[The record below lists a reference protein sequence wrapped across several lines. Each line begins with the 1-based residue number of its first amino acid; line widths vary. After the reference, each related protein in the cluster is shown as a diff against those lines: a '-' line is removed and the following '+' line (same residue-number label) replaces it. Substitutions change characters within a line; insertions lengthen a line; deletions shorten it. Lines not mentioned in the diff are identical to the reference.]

1 MDRQSSFIKDLSKKY
16 DLPEIV
22 VRTAVRSQFGYVKET
37 IENENPEGV
46 LLHSFGTFRIK
57 RGRINGLL
65 KGYIKGLRKKMGKD
79 LNLIKKIK
87 YLWSIR
93 NKVY

>member
-1 MDRQSSFIKDLSKKY
+1 MDRQSSFIKDLSNEHK
-16 DLPEIV
+16 LPEIV
-22 VRTAVRSQFGYVKET
+22 VRTIVRSQFGFVKEA
-37 IENENPEGV
+37 IEKDDPEGV
-46 LLHSFGTFRIK
+46 LLHSFGTFRVK
-57 RGRINGLL
+57 RGRVNGLL
-65 KGYIKGLRKKMGKD
+65 KGYLKGLRKKMGKD

>member
-1 MDRQSSFIKDLSKKY
+1 MDRQSSFIKDLSEKY
-16 DLPEIV
+16 NLPEIV
-22 VRTAVRSQFGYVKET
+22 VKTAVRSQFRYVKQS
-37 IENENPEGV
+37 IQKDDPGGV
-46 LLHSFGTFRIK
+46 LLHSFGTFRAK

-79 LNLIKKIK
+79 LTLIKKIK

>member
-1 MDRQSSFIKDLSKKY
+1 MDRQSDFIKNLSKKY

-22 VRTAVRSQFGYVKET
+22 VRTVVRSQYGYVKSC
-37 IENENPEGV
+37 IEKKEPEGV

-65 KGYIKGLRKKMGKD
+65 KGYIKGLRKKLGKD
-79 LNLIKKIK
+79 LTLIKKIK
-87 YLWSIR
+87 YLWSMR

>member
-1 MDRQSSFIKDLSKKY
+1 MDKQSNFIKELSIKHG
-16 DLPEIV
+16 LPEIV
-22 VRTAVRSQFGYVKET
+22 IRTIVRSQFRHVKSC
-37 IENENPEGV
+37 IEQDTPKGV

-57 RGRINGLL
+57 RGRVQGLL
-65 KGYIKGLRKKMGKD
+65 KGYVKGAKKKDGKD
-79 LNLIKKIK
+79 LSLIEKIK

>member
-1 MDRQSSFIKDLSKKY
+1 MDRQSNFIKDLSKKY
-16 DLPEIV
+16 NLPEIV
-22 VRTAVRSQFGYVKET
+22 VRTIVRSQFGHVKEA
-37 IENENPEGV
+37 IEKDDPGGV
-46 LLHSFGTFRIK
+46 LLHSFGTFRSK

-65 KGYIKGLRKKMGKD
+65 KGYIKGLRKKRGKD
-79 LNLIKKIK
+79 LTLIQKIK